1 MIEIVD
7 VKEEIRNERP
17 TASLAG
23 STRSETYKAVSH

>member
-7 VKEEIRNERP
+7 VKEIRNERP